1 MTAVCVAKARDLM
14 VNWNIA
20 YVILIVGHS
29 SPAARDFHVTF
40 GGRRR
45 RYQRFPRIWMPLLK
59 NQTKSVS

>member
-40 GGRRR
+40 GGGGDINGFREFGCL
-45 RYQRFPRIWMPLLK
+45 Y
-59 NQTKSVS
+59 